1 MTCVRR
7 INVTVNDKNLELSN
21 LEKLFWPGKGFTK
34 GDIIKFYVDIA
45 PWILPHL
52 KNRPIVM
59 KRYPDGIR
67 GKSFYQKRCP
77 EHAPSWMET
86 VVVEGGEEGISYCL
100 CNDAAALVWFINQ
113 GCIEMHPWLSG
124 VNSLGIPDF
133 LVIDLDPS
141 EGVPFSQVLEVGQVV
156 KDSLDLCKLVGYPKT
171 SGASGIH
178 VYVPLEKKYSYQQVR
193 KAANRIADLVCA
205 KVPALATVERTVRNR
220 KGKVY
225 VDYLQ
230 NAAGKT
236 IASVYSLRPVEAAS
250 VSTPVT
256 WDEIFSGQIRPDMF
270 TLDSV
275 LPRLKEKSDLFLPVL
290 TENYSLDNLLL
301 EKYRQ

>member
-1 MTCVRR
+1 MTCVSR
-7 INVTVNDKNLELSN
+7 INVTVNNKNLELSN
-21 LEKLFWPGKGFTK
+21 LDKVFWPGKGFTK

-52 KNRPIVM
+52 KSRPIVM
-59 KRYPDGIR
+59 KRYPDGIL

-77 EHAPSWMET
+77 EHAPTWMET
-86 VVVEGGEEGISYCL
+86 VAVEGEEEDINYCL
-100 CNDAAALVWFINQ
+100 CNDTAALVWLINQ

-124 VNSLGIPDF
+124 VDSLGIPDF

-141 EGVPFSQVLEVGQVV
+141 MGVLFSQVIEVAQVV
-156 KDSLDLCKLVGYPKT
+156 KVCLDLYKLVGYPKT

-256 WDEIFSGQIRPDMF
+256 WEEIFSGQIRPDMF
-270 TLDSV
+270 TLESI

-290 TENYSLDNLLL
+290 TESCSLDNLLL
-301 EKYRQ
+301 EN